1 MTQAMLSRFAIAI
14 QRGAWTVW
22 PARAAAVAIVKP
34 VVLPHGQTLRAEDQW
49 SRIANCLAV
58 SVERTAGIRDCQM
71 AASAQLDA
79 ASYALQTL
87 KAELATL
94 TPVAAS
100 QIAATGALAVTRA
113 NSDFETFRRR
123 KSIAA

>member
-1 MTQAMLSRFAIAI
+1 
-14 QRGAWTVW
+14 
-22 PARAAAVAIVKP
+22 
-34 VVLPHGQTLRAEDQW
+34 
-49 SRIANCLAV
+49 
-58 SVERTAGIRDCQM
+58 M

-79 ASYALQTL
+79 ASYALQAL

-100 QIAATGALAVTRA
+100 QTAATGAHAVTRA